1 MIRIITSSK
10 NLPEKRYVFDILLNE
25 FLGLEYKLE
34 NTSHNSNYEIG
45 LPNGKKISIN
55 DHFWE
60 KANDDSEYLSE
71 KYLPQS
77 TTYLESEF
85 CIERNIPVLFGNPWI
100 KVIPEGLECDTD
112 IIATVFFF
120 LSRWEEYISGDKDQF
135 GRFKYVNSY
144 AFKNNLIHRPVVNEY
159 VEMLWKML
167 QSLDTTLKRIVRGY
181 KPIIT
186 HDVDSPLRLL
196 NIYMLRQSFARNII
210 KRKNYLNAL
219 RDLFVYPLNKI
230 NPKYDLGNTYD
241 MLMDASE
248 SINTKSHFFFINSSK
263 TKHDPGYSINTNFV
277 QNVFQKIKNRGH
289 IIGIH
294 PSFYSLENP
303 STWKK
308 EYDGLCRL
316 TGQKIICGR
325 QHFLRFNVPDTWQI
339 WDNNDMETDF
349 TLGYAEMEGFRCGTC
364 YEFSVY
370 NLLTREKLK
379 LKESPLIFMEV
390 SVTEYQELG
399 NPQIFAQKLEKIV
412 AIVKKYNGDFVF
424 LYHNSFFDTKYLTKD
439 RYMNWIDIIK

>member
-10 NLPEKRYVFDILLNE
+10 NLPEKQYVFDVLLKE

-34 NTSHNSNYEIG
+34 NTSHNSNYEIR
-45 LPNGKKISIN
+45 LPNGKKILIN
-55 DHFWE
+55 DHFWK
-60 KANDDSEYLSE
+60 KAKDNSEYLSE

-77 TTYLESEF
+77 TTYLESKYCFEK
-85 CIERNIPVLFGNPWI
+85 NIPVLFGNPHI

-120 LSRWEEYISGDKDQF
+120 LSRWEEYISRDKDQF

-144 AFKNNLIHRPVVNEY
+144 AFNNNLIHRPVVNEY

-167 QSLDTTLKRIVRGY
+167 QSLDTTLKRTERRY

-196 NIYMLRQSFARNII
+196 NMYMLRKSFARNII
-210 KRKNYLNAL
+210 KRKNYSNAL

-263 TKHDPGYSINTNFV
+263 TNMIPGTV
-277 QNVFQKIKNRGH
+277 
-289 IIGIH
+289 
-294 PSFYSLENP
+294 
-303 STWKK
+303 
-308 EYDGLCRL
+308 
-316 TGQKIICGR
+316 
-325 QHFLRFNVPDTWQI
+325 
-339 WDNNDMETDF
+339 
-349 TLGYAEMEGFRCGTC
+349 
-364 YEFSVY
+364 
-370 NLLTREKLK
+370 
-379 LKESPLIFMEV
+379 
-390 SVTEYQELG
+390 
-399 NPQIFAQKLEKIV
+399 
-412 AIVKKYNGDFVF
+412 
-424 LYHNSFFDTKYLTKD
+424 
-439 RYMNWIDIIK
+439 